1 MCLCNIPWAE
11 YHARDASLRKD
22 GSVAEVIHA
31 GRFMLAENA
40 QKLQDQN
47 ALKTAA
53 EALRGQLEHAQE
65 PYRAVAFA
73 GAYAAVVQKLQDQNA
88 IKIAADGLR
97 GQLEHAQDPDIA
109 AALARAYA
117 AVASH
122 WLEIHPSDRERE
134 MQISRCILAMAGQPF
149 LRDPTA
155 LLAALEPLTGRK
167 FDDETTAAVAW
178 WTDQYKT
185 EAAALRPPLPNPQ

>member
-1 MCLCNIPWAE
+1 MAVPSGRLPRWAS
-11 YHARDASLRKD
+11 AIAA
-22 GSVAEVIHA
+22 VAQ
-31 GRFMLAENA
+31 N
-40 QKLQDQN
+40 LQDQN
-47 ALKTAA
+47 TIKAEV
-53 EALRGQLEHAQE
+53 EALRGQFEREQNPDLA
-65 PYRAVAFA
+65 AAFA
-73 GAYAAVVQKLQDQNA
+73 S
-88 IKIAADGLR
+88 
-97 GQLEHAQDPDIA
+97 
-109 AALARAYA
+109 AYA

-185 EAAALRPPLPNPQ
+185 EEAALRPPLPNPQ